1 MSRERIRLL
10 VLVFALLTSLSIDK
24 LLPGLTASV
33 EHALSDWRIKVAI
46 QWSDF
51 IAQKKGWDTRERRL
65 VIIDIDEKSV
75 AQEGPWP
82 WPRDKVGTLIKT
94 LIDDYKISGVAL
106 DIVFPEVRQHDE
118 LLATQIQRPEVTG
131 AVVYD
136 LLNRELPALSQDF
149 PSVIATRI
157 TAGAPR
163 ITGLPTTSNHAGIMP
178 SRVGHITP
186 VNDDDGAIRSLPP
199 TICAPT
205 TFARC
210 LPLLEIA
217 AFSGLLDSPTLKV
230 QAGSGWLAPPWEM
243 LVMDGEDMTI
253 ARIPLTQQG
262 LITVPYRHQQDGW
275 MSFSATDILQKK
287 VAPAHLKGSIA
298 LVGSTALGMADVIAT
313 PINPGAAGLVPHA
326 EVLSALFDNHFP
338 YQPNMALVLVA
349 LILLPLAWLL
359 HTAIKKVHTPFAIIL
374 LYPGWLLLSLG
385 VGFVS
390 ALACYVFVNLLLP
403 LSAFL
408 FFPPLAILTCI
419 LLALYSSNTEHV
431 SVLGLLSAYLPKQVA
446 QRLTLPAKTGK
457 RSKKIDTNIDA
468 SRREVTV
475 LFADIRGFT
484 GIVETQS
491 PEIVATL
498 MHKIFSEMAHA
509 VVNHHGTI
517 DKFIGDAVMAFWNAP
532 DDDADHAQH
541 AFDAAQEM
549 LQRIRAMSDYC
560 IQLGVAP
567 VSVSIGL
574 ESGHALIG
582 HFGSEHRRTYT
593 ALGETVVLAS
603 RIEGLAAQF
612 EQHILIGQV
621 CAQHL
626 KPDSIQYLGQ
636 TAIRGRQ
643 QMIEIYA
650 PSSV

>member
-10 VLVFALLTSLSIDK
+10 VLIFALLTSLFIDQ
-24 LLPGLTASV
+24 LLPSLTTPV
-33 EHALSDWRIKVAI
+33 EHALSDWRTKVAI

-51 IAQKKGWDTRERRL
+51 IARQQDSENRERRL

-94 LIDDYKISGVAL
+94 LIDDYQLSGVAL
-106 DIVFPEVRQHDE
+106 DIVFPEVRQHDD
-118 LLATQIQRPEVTG
+118 LLATQIKRPEVTG

-136 LLNRELPALSQDF
+136 LLNRELPELSQTL
-149 PSVIATRI
+149 PSAIPVKIA
-157 TAGAPR
+157 AGSPR
-163 ITGLPTTSNHAGIMP
+163 ITGLPTTSNHAEIMP
-178 SRVGHITP
+178 TRVGHITP

-199 TICAPT
+199 FICAPR
-205 TFARC
+205 TFASC
-210 LPLLEIA
+210 LPLLEVA
-217 AFSGLLDSPTLKV
+217 AFSGMLDRPSLKV
-230 QAGSGWLAPPWEM
+230 QAGSGWLAAPWEM
-243 LVMDGEDMTI
+243 LVMDGDDMAI

-262 LITVPYRHQQDGW
+262 LITVPYRHNQDGW
-275 MSFSATDILQKK
+275 MPFSATDILQKK
-287 VAPAHLKGSIA
+287 VNPAELKGSVA
-298 LVGSTALGMADVIAT
+298 LVGSTALGMADVVAT
-313 PINPGAAGLVPHA
+313 PVNPGAAGLVPHA

-338 YQPNMALVLVA
+338 YQPKLALILVLV
-349 LILLPLAWLL
+349 ILLPLACLL
-359 HTAIKKVHTPFAIIL
+359 HMTIQRVKSPLAIML
-374 LYPGWLLLSLG
+374 LYPGWLVLSLS

-390 ALACYVFVNLLLP
+390 ALACYIFASLLLP
-403 LSAFL
+403 LTAFL
-408 FFPPLAILTCI
+408 LFPPLAILGCI

-431 SVLGLLSAYLPKQVA
+431 SVLGLLSAYLPRQVA
-446 QRLTLPAKTGK
+446 QRLTAPAKTGK
-457 RSKKIDTNIDA
+457 SKKVDTNIDA
-468 SRREVTV
+468 ARREVTV

-509 VVNHHGTI
+509 VVNHQGTI

-532 DDDADHAQH
+532 DDDAEHAQH
-541 AFDAAQEM
+541 AFEAAREM
-549 LQRIRAMSDYC
+549 LQRIRDMADFC
-560 IQLGVAP
+560 TELGIPP
-567 VSVSIGL
+567 VSISIGI

-603 RIEGLAAQF
+603 RIEGLATQF

-626 KPDSIQYLGQ
+626 NPDSICYLGQ
-636 TAIRGRQ
+636 TPIRGRQ

-650 PSSV
+650 PKPA